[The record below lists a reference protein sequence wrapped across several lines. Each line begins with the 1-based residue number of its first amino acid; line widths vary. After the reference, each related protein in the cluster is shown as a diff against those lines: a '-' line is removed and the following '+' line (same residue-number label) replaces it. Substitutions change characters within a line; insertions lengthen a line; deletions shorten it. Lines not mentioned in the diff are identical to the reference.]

1 MAGFVLRVKT
11 KSGQKVV
18 YGLTAHDKVS
28 ELKAKLAE
36 LTGVPAAALHVLVG
50 FPPKPVDLD
59 AADATI
65 ERVGIISGDTLIVE
79 EKQILFNRHEP
90 RLDNYGRSH
99 IVDQENFANTP
110 GVLMRKVVPA
120 DNSCLFTSVGYV
132 LNGKVDTS
140 CASFMR
146 DIIANA
152 VAADPN
158 EYSEAFLGRPNA
170 EYCKWILKSDA
181 WGGAIELSILSKF
194 YGLEIAVIDSIN
206 AIINRFGED
215 QHYAQRVFL
224 IFDGIHYDP
233 LYLEPLDGG
242 SIQTIFPTEDERILL
257 EAAQL
262 AKEARS
268 SRQFTDVQK
277 FTLMCIDCKIML
289 NGQAAAQQHAKDTGH
304 KNFGEVAA

>member
-1 MAGFVLRVKT
+1 MAGFVLRIKT
-11 KSGQKVV
+11 KSGQKAVH
-18 YGLTAHDKVS
+18 GLAAHDKVS
-28 ELKAKLAE
+28 QLKAKLAE
-36 LTGVPAAALHVLVG
+36 LTGVPAAALQVLVG

-59 AADATI
+59 ATDATI
-65 ERVGIISGDTLIVE
+65 ERAGIVSGDTLIVE
-79 EKQILFNRHEP
+79 EKQIVFNRHEQ
-90 RLDNYGRSH
+90 RLDDLGRSH
-99 IVDQENFANTP
+99 IIDQENFANIP
-110 GVLMRKVVPA
+110 GILMRKVVPA

-146 DIIANA
+146 EIIANA

-170 EYCKWILKSDA
+170 EYCDWILKSDA

-242 SIQTIFPTEDERILL
+242 SIQTIFPIEDENILL

>member
-18 YGLTAHDKVS
+18 YGLAAHDKVS
-28 ELKAKLAE
+28 QLKAKLAE
-36 LTGVPAAALHVLVG
+36 ITGVPAAALQILAG

-59 AADATI
+59 AADVTI
-65 ERVGIISGDTLIVE
+65 ERAGIISGDTLIVE
-79 EKQILFNRHEP
+79 EKQIVFNSHEQ
-90 RLDNYGRSH
+90 RVDNLGRSH

-146 DIIANA
+146 EIIANA

-170 EYCKWILKSDA
+170 EYCEWILKPDA

-233 LYLEPLDGG
+233 LYMEPLDGG
-242 SIQTIFPTEDERILL
+242 SIQTIFSTEDERVLL

-268 SRQFTDVQK
+268 SRQFTDVQR
-277 FTLMCIDCKIML
+277 FTLICIDCKITL

-304 KNFGEVAA
+304 KNFGEVVA

>member
-1 MAGFVLRVKT
+1 MASFVLRVKT
-11 KSGQKVV
+11 KTGQKVV

-28 ELKAKLAE
+28 QLKAKLAE
-36 LTGVPAAALHVLVG
+36 LTGVPTAALQVLIG
-50 FPPKPVDLD
+50 FPPKPIDLN

-65 ERVGIISGDTLIVE
+65 ERAGIISGDTLIVE
-79 EKQILFNRHEP
+79 EKQIVFNRHEQ
-90 RLDNYGRSH
+90 RLDNLGRSH
-99 IVDQENFANTP
+99 IVDQDNFANAP

-146 DIIANA
+146 EIIANA

-158 EYSEAFLGRPNA
+158 EYSEAFLGRPNV
-170 EYCKWILKSDA
+170 EYCEWILKSDA

-242 SIQTIFPTEDERILL
+242 SIQTIFPTEDERVLL

-262 AKEARS
+262 AKEARL

-277 FTLMCIDCKIML
+277 FTLMCIDCKVML
-289 NGQAAAQQHAKDTGH
+289 SGQAAAQQHAKDTGH

>member
-1 MAGFVLRVKT
+1 MAGLVLRVKT

-18 YGLTAHDKVS
+18 SGLAAHDKVS
-28 ELKAKLAE
+28 QLKTKLAE
-36 LTGVPAAALHVLVG
+36 LTGVPVAALHVLAG

-59 AADATI
+59 AADTTI
-65 ERVGIISGDTLIVE
+65 EHTGIISGDTLIVE
-79 EKQILFNRHEP
+79 EKQIIFNGHEQKFN
-90 RLDNYGRSH
+90 DFGRSH
-99 IVDQENFANTP
+99 IVDQESFTNSP

-132 LNGKVDTS
+132 LNGKVDTT

-146 DIIANA
+146 EIIANA
-152 VAADPN
+152 VAADPE
-158 EYSEAFLGRPNA
+158 EYSDAFLGRPNS
-170 EYCKWILKSDA
+170 EYCKWILKSDS

-242 SIQTIFPTEDERILL
+242 SIQTIFPTEDEKILL

-268 SRQFTDVQK
+268 SRQYTDVQK
-277 FTLMCIDCKIML
+277 FTLICNDCKIRL
-289 NGQAAAQQHAKDTGH
+289 NGQMAAQQHAKDTGH
-304 KNFGEVAA
+304 MNFGEIAA

>member
-1 MAGFVLRVKT
+1 MAGFVLRVKA

-18 YGLTAHDKVS
+18 NGLTAHDKVS
-28 ELKAKLAE
+28 QLKAKLAE
-36 LTGVPAAALHVLVG
+36 LTGVPVASLHVLTG
-50 FPPKPVDLD
+50 FPPKPVDLN
-59 AADATI
+59 ATDATI
-65 ERVGIISGDTLIVE
+65 ERVGIVSGDTLIVE
-79 EKQILFNRHEP
+79 EKQIVSNGLEQRRDDF
-90 RLDNYGRSH
+90 GRSH
-99 IVDQENFANTP
+99 IVDQESFVNAP

-146 DIIANA
+146 EIIANS
-152 VAADPN
+152 VAADPE
-158 EYSEAFLGRPNA
+158 EYSEAFLGRPNP
-170 EYCKWILKSDA
+170 EYCKWILKSDS

-242 SIQTIFPTEDERILL
+242 SIQTIFPTEDERMLL

-262 AKEARS
+262 AREAKS

-277 FTLMCIDCKIML
+277 FTLMCIDCKIKL

>member
-18 YGLTAHDKVS
+18 NGLTPQDKAFQ
-28 ELKAKLAE
+28 LKTKLAE
-36 LTGVPAAALHVLVG
+36 LTGVPAAALQVLVG
-50 FPPKPVDLD
+50 FPPKPVNLD
-59 AADATI
+59 ADTAI
-65 ERVGIISGDTLIVE
+65 ERIGIVSGDTLIVE
-79 EKQILFNRHEP
+79 EKRIMFNGEEQKF
-90 RLDNYGRSH
+90 DDYSRSH
-99 IVDQENFANTP
+99 IVDQESFADAP
-110 GVLMRKVVPA
+110 GVLMKKVVPA

-140 CASFMR
+140 CANFMR
-146 DIIANA
+146 EIIANA
-152 VAADPN
+152 VAADSE

-170 EYCKWILKSDA
+170 EYCKWILKSDS

-242 SIQTIFPTEDERILL
+242 CIQTIFPTEDERMLL
-257 EAAQL
+257 EAAEL
-262 AKEARS
+262 AREARS

-277 FTLMCIDCKIML
+277 FTLMCNDCKARL
-289 NGQAAAQQHAKDTGH
+289 NGQIAAQQHAKDTGH
-304 KNFGEVAA
+304 KNFGEVA